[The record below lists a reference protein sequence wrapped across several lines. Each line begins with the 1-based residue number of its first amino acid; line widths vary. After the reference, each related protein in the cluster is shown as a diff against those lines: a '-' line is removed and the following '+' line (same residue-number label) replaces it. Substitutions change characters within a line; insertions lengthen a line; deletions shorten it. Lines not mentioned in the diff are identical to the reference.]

1 LPYLGLLLV
10 VLAWGSGP
18 VITKLIDAEPAVGVV
33 LRFGISFP
41 VLFAMVYLRGRRV
54 SWATLRNAAVPG
66 IAFGVNL
73 IFVFETVQESTVAVL
88 SVTVALQPALI
99 LVVAGPIF
107 GEKPTRRHVVWTLVG
122 VAGAAGVILGAG
134 SELRT
139 SLLGVGFAVSAL
151 LTFTV
156 YFVMTRQARATQQV
170 DPLEWMA
177 AINLWAFL
185 IALPPGLLLVDRADY
200 AALNAGDWFWLAVLA
215 YVTGVFGHVLM
226 SWVHGHITVARSS
239 LALLAMNLVAVLLAW
254 PVHDEPV
261 TATQALA
268 GAVVL
273 GAVAAALR
281 QPVGAQPSEL
291 ETGSLDP
298 V

>member
-1 LPYLGLLLV
+1 
-10 VLAWGSGP
+10 
-18 VITKLIDAEPAVGVV
+18 VV